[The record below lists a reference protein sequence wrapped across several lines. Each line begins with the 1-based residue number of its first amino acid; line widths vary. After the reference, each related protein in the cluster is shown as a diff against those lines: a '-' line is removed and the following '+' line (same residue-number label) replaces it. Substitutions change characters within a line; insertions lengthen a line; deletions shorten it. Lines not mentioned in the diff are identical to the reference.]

1 MTEFGRDISCTD
13 SMRVGRYSTGVRLV
27 AEAAYRRLTTPRGML
42 LGGEEEADYGF
53 DLSEVIGEV
62 EPNVIAAALPG
73 RISSELTKD
82 ERIESVETVVTV
94 TQDGPTTTLL
104 VNLDG
109 TTAEGPFSL
118 QLSVSDVTVDLVG
131 LSTEED

>member
-104 VNLDG
+104 VNIDG